1 MGMAERIII
10 RLAERQNRLWRLAA
24 AAEGL
29 SLSAWLRQLA
39 DAAMDSERLA
49 LDRLLTALT
58 DDPETPPV
66 AIEVCRLA
74 IVDARLL
81 HERVRALRHRVDGT
95 C

>member
-39 DAAMDSERLA
+39 DRRVVELMGERE
-49 LDRLLTALT
+49 
-58 DDPETPPV
+58 P
-66 AIEVCRLA
+66 
-74 IVDARLL
+74 
-81 HERVRALRHRVDGT
+81 
-95 C
+95 